1 MKSLSLTK
9 KERVLKRADFIDIS
23 VHGHRLRTENFTVI
37 AQPNG
42 GDITRLGIAVS
53 KRVGNSVKRNRVKRL
68 IREFFRLHKHSIP
81 TGYDVVIIPLQKIE
95 APSFSKVCDELRN
108 ALIKNDEF
116 IS

>member
-23 VHGHRLRTENFTVI
+23 VRGHRLRTENFTII
-37 AQPNG
+37 ARPTG

-53 KRVGNSVKRNRVKRL
+53 KRVGNAVKRNRVKRL
-68 IREFFRLHKHSIP
+68 IREFFRLHKHSMP
-81 TGYDVVIIPLQKIE
+81 TGYDVVIIPLHKIE
-95 APSFSKVCDELRN
+95 APSFSKVYDELRN
-108 ALIKNDEF
+108 AVIENDKF